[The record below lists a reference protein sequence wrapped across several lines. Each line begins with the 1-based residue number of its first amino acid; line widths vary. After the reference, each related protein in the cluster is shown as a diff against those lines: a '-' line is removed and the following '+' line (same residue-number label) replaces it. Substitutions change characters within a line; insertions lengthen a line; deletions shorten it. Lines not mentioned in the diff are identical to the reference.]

1 MRFVSCTAVSLRV
14 AQRLLVSI
22 DGSLIRFASK
32 IFALICKEMGGP
44 KLDRNY
50 LAFNQET
57 LKNN

>member
-32 IFALICKEMGGP
+32 IFALIREERWVDQSLTGI
-44 KLDRNY
+44 
-50 LAFNQET
+50 T
-57 LKNN
+57 

>member
-22 DGSLIRFASK
+22 DGSLIRFDPQG
-32 IFALICKEMGGP
+32 EMGGP